1 MTRSLLSLLAQRVPL
16 PSAIRDKETQQWAFQ
31 ASDALNALPNFS
43 VFSFSSPE
51 SNVTAQAPTLG
62 FNLAP
67 SSVASGLW
75 FKRSG
80 SGMTDWIALA

>member
-1 MTRSLLSLLAQRVPL
+1 MTRSLLSLAAQRVPL
-16 PSAIRDKETQQWAFQ
+16 PGALRDKETQQWAFQ

-43 VFSFSSPE
+43 TFSWSSPE
-51 SNVTAQAPTLG
+51 SNVTAQAPALG

-75 FKRSG
+75 FKQTGSG
-80 SGMTDWIALA
+80 STGWVAVA